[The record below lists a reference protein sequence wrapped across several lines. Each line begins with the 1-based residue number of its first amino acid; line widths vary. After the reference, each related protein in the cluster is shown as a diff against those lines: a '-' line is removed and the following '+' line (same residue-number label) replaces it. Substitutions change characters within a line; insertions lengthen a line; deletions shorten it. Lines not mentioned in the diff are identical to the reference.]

1 MKAPNPDTTIRRA
14 LAVLLF
20 FVAISATPVRA
31 ETAARSM
38 TFERIAGMRS
48 VSEVEISPDGSVVA
62 YRLTVPRRPGEDDDG
77 AAWVELHV
85 VPAEGGSSRPYV
97 HGEVNVTNLQFTP
110 DGRHITYLAKRAGD
124 EHRSL
129 WAIPISGGE
138 SRSLVVHETSI
149 IDYQVSPDGKQ
160 IVFVATE
167 KESEEREGAK
177 EKGYKQEVYGED
189 WRPRKA
195 WIAAMPSE
203 REAVVDPS
211 AEQPEEDGDENK
223 FRLVEIDGSV
233 FNAVWG
239 PKGKRLAVAVA
250 PTPLID
256 DQYMGRRIHVVDA
269 DSGEGRGRIEN
280 SGKLGRFEFSPDG
293 KNVAIISAADPN
305 DPKEGRLL
313 VAKASGGTPTDAM
326 PEFDGHVHAFAW
338 LDTRTI
344 VFLAGVGVE
353 SELGE
358 VDIRSGEIKTHLRSN
373 GTSRLPWLSS
383 ISASDEGTRFAFI
396 GDSPT
401 HPREVFVME
410 PGQSSPRKLT
420 DVNPWLAE
428 VDLAPQETLRWK
440 SRDGLELE
448 GLLIRPLEPVAGV
461 PAPLLL
467 MVHGGPESHDRNGW
481 ITNYSRPGQLAAAM
495 GYAVLYPNYRGS
507 TGRGVDFS
515 KLGQG
520 DAAGAEFDD
529 LVDAVDHLVAAG
541 VADRDRV
548 GINGGSYGGYA
559 TAWCSTYHSE
569 HFRAGVMFVGISNK
583 ISKGL
588 TTEIPVEDKLVHTR
602 FDPWTHWEFSLERSP
617 VYHAEKSRT
626 ALLISGGTADTRVHP
641 SQSLQLYN
649 ALKLI
654 GKTPVRYVRYPG
666 EGHGNR
672 KAAARDDYA
681 RRLMRWMNHF
691 VRDRKEDLPPWEL
704 DYPGGK
710 DEDGDEEDD
719 AEE

>member
-1 MKAPNPDTTIRRA
+1 MILPKPDRTIRHA
-14 LAVLLF
+14 LVVLLF
-20 FVAISATPVRA
+20 FAAIWAAPTWA
-31 ETAARSM
+31 EPPAKGM
-38 TFERIAGMRS
+38 THERIAGMRT
-48 VSEVEISPDGSVVA
+48 VSEVEISPDGSVIA
-62 YRLTVPRRPGEDDDG
+62 YRKAVPRRPGEDDDG

-85 VPAEGGSSRPYV
+85 VPAEGGSSRAFV
-97 HGEVNVTNLQFTP
+97 HGEVNVSNLQFTP
-110 DGRHITYLAKRAGD
+110 DGRYITYLAKREGD

-129 WAIPISGGE
+129 WAIPVSGGE
-138 SRSLVVHETSI
+138 SRSLIAHDTSV
-149 IDYQVSPDGKQ
+149 IDYRISPDGEQ
-160 IVFVATE
+160 VVFIATE
-167 KESEEREGAK
+167 KESKKRKGAK
-177 EKGYKQEVYGED
+177 ERGYKQEIYSED

-195 WIAAMPSE
+195 WIAAMPAE
-203 REAVVDPS
+203 QDAVTDPS
-211 AEQPEEDGDENK
+211 ATQPEEEDDEDEP
-223 FRLVEIDGSV
+223 RPVEIEGSV
-233 FNAVWG
+233 FSAQWSPN
-239 PKGKRLAVAVA
+239 GKRLAVTVA

-256 DQYMGRRIHVVDA
+256 DRYMARRIQVVDA
-269 DSGEGRGRIEN
+269 DSGKVRGRIAN
-280 SGKLGRFEFSPDG
+280 PGKLGRFEFSPDG
-293 KNVAIISAADPN
+293 KNVAMISAADPN

-313 VAKASGGTPTDAM
+313 LAKVSGGTPIDTM
-326 PEFDGHVHAFAW
+326 PGFEGHVHGFAW
-338 LDTRTI
+338 LDARTI
-344 VFLAGVGVE
+344 VFLAGAGVE

-358 VDIRSGEIKTHLRSN
+358 VDIRSGEIKTVLRSN
-373 GTSRLPWLSS
+373 GTSRLPWLGS
-383 ISASDEGTRFAFI
+383 ISATAEGTRFALT

-401 HPREVFVME
+401 HPAEVFVLDR
-410 PGQSSPRKLT
+410 GQTAPRRLT
-420 DVNPWLAE
+420 DTNPWLAE
-428 VDLAPQETLRWK
+428 VELASQEVLRWK

-448 GLLIRPLEPVAGV
+448 GLLIRPLEPAAGT

-507 TGRGVDFS
+507 TGRGVEFS

-529 LVDAVDHLVAAG
+529 LIDAVDHLVKAG

-559 TAWCSTYHSE
+559 TAWCSTYHSK

-617 VYHAEKSRT
+617 VYYAEKSRT

-672 KAAARDDYA
+672 NAAARDDYA
-681 RRLMRWMNHF
+681 RRLIRWLNHF
-691 VRDRKEDLPPWEL
+691 VRDKNEDLPPWEL
-704 DYPGGK
+704 DYPS
-710 DEDGDEEDD
+710 DEKDEEDD

>member
-1 MKAPNPDTTIRRA
+1 MISPSLERTFYCA
-14 LAVLLF
+14 LMVLLF
-20 FVAISATPVRA
+20 FAATGSPPVRA
-31 ETAARSM
+31 ETPPRGI

-48 VSEVEISPDGSVVA
+48 VSEVEISPDGSTVA
-62 YRLTVPRRPGEDDDG
+62 YRLSVPRRPGEDDDG

-85 VPAEGGSSRPYV
+85 VPAEGGSSRAYV
-97 HGEVNVTNLQFTP
+97 HGEVNVSNLQFTP

-138 SRSLVVHETSI
+138 SRTLVTHETSV
-149 IDYQVSPDGKQ
+149 IDYEVSPDGTR

-167 KESEEREGAK
+167 KESEEREDAK
-177 EKGYKQEVYGED
+177 EKGYKQEIYGED
-189 WRPRKA
+189 WRPRKV
-195 WIAAMPSE
+195 WIAAMPPE
-203 REAVVDPS
+203 RETVADPS
-211 AEQPEEDGDENK
+211 ADQPEEDESDDEP
-223 FRLVEIDGSV
+223 RSIEVEGSA
-233 FNAVWG
+233 FNATWG
-239 PKGKRLAVAVA
+239 PNGKRLAVTVA

-256 DQYMGRRIHVVDA
+256 DRYMGRRIHVIDA
-269 DSGEGRGRIEN
+269 DSGKVRGRIEN
-280 SGKLGRFEFSPDG
+280 PGKLGRFELSPDG
-293 KNVAIISAADPN
+293 KNVAMISAADPN

-313 VAKASGGTPTDAM
+313 VARASGGPPSDAM
-326 PEFDGHVHAFAW
+326 PGFDGHVHGFAW
-338 LDTRTI
+338 LDARTI

-353 SELGE
+353 SELRE
-358 VDIRSGEIKTHLRSN
+358 VDIRSGDVKTHLRSN
-373 GTSRLPWLSS
+373 GTSRLPWLGS
-383 ISASDEGTRFAFI
+383 ISASPQGTRFAFT
-396 GDSPT
+396 GDSPM
-401 HPREVFVME
+401 HPAEVFVMDR
-410 PGQSSPRKLT
+410 GQTEPRKLT
-420 DVNPWLAE
+420 EVNPWLAD
-428 VDLAPQETLRWK
+428 VDLASQETLRWK

-448 GLLIRPLEPVAGV
+448 GLLIHPLEPAAGT

-507 TGRGVDFS
+507 TGRGVEFS

-672 KAAARDDYA
+672 KAAARDDYG
-681 RRLMRWMNHF
+681 RRLIRWMNHF
-691 VRDRKEDLPPWEL
+691 VRDKKEDLPPWEL
-704 DYPGGK
+704 ELPGDK
-710 DEDGDEEDD
+710 DEDEDD
-719 AEE
+719 DSED